1 MVWHISYFGINV
13 ILGAGQGWVEGRRC
27 WDDAVFDHLCLI
39 K

>member
-13 ILGAGQGWVEGRRC
+13 ILGAGQGWVEERSGR
-27 WDDAVFDHLCLI
+27 DNVLFDHLCLI